1 MLKNDLF
8 GMVTPPV
15 FYAEL
20 RHLCQSAHKDHLLLV
35 GILEIVPENPALEET
50 FLHHEPAVLSLISQM
65 LTITFNTD
73 ELVSYNDSRE
83 FLIAFTT
90 NKINIHEI
98 IKQQLSMI
106 VDCVNAH
113 FALYFKVAISF
124 SYTFKND
131 DVLNYPDQ
139 LIDRARKSSKL
150 TIGGHVYQSLG
161 LES

>member
-1 MLKNDLF
+1 
-8 GMVTPPV
+8 MVPPSV

-20 RHLCQSAHKDHLLLV
+20 GQLCQNAHKNHLLLV
-35 GILEIVPENPALEET
+35 GILEVIPENPNLEES
-50 FLHHEPAVLSLISQM
+50 FLYHEAEVLALISQM

-73 ELVSYNDSRE
+73 ELVSYNDTRE
-83 FLIAFTT
+83 FLVAFTT

-98 IKQQLSMI
+98 VKQQLSMI

-113 FALYFKVAISF
+113 FALYFKVLISF
-124 SYTFKND
+124 SYTFKNED
-131 DVLNYPDQ
+131 LSTYPDQ

-150 TIGGHVYQSLG
+150 TIGGYTYQSLG